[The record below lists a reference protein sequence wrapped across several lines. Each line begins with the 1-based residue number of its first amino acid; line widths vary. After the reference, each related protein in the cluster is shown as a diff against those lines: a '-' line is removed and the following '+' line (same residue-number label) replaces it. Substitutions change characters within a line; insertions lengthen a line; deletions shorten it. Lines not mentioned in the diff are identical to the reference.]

1 MGRRSRIHI
10 LGNDSEELPI
20 GETMAYYSYYYSN
33 RTYWDPYDPQLVSEG
48 LYSIGNFHTLWPPD
62 CGMLITGG

>member
-1 MGRRSRIHI
+1 MKIYI
-10 LGNDSEELPI
+10 LGNNSEVKPI

-48 LYSIGNFHTLWPPD
+48 LYSIGIFHTLAQKIAIIY
-62 CGMLITGG
+62 GL